1 MSKRE
6 ILLLLD
12 DMLQSA
18 RKIKQYTK
26 DMDYESFLKDDRT
39 IDAVVRN
46 FEIIGEAANRID
58 SDFRLKNPEIEW
70 KRIRGFR
77 NRIVHDYFGIDYE
90 IVWSIVETYLDE
102 LIESLVT
109 MIDKNRATLPY
120 HLLAFFCKKTET
132 L

>member
-1 MSKRE
+1 MSKRD

-18 RKIKQYTK
+18 LKIKRYTK
-26 DMDYESFLKDDRT
+26 DIDYDSFVKDEKT

-46 FEIIGEAANRID
+46 FEIIGEAANRMD
-58 SDFRLKNPEIEW
+58 PDFRDSNPEIEW

-90 IVWSIVETYLDE
+90 IVWSIIESYLDE
-102 LIESLVT
+102 LIDWLDT
-109 MIDKNRATLPY
+109 IIDRN
-120 HLLAFFCKKTET
+120 KTT
-132 L
+132 

>member
-18 RKIKQYTK
+18 QKIKRYTQGL
-26 DMDYESFLKDDRT
+26 DYDSFLADDKT

-58 SDFRLKNPEIEW
+58 PDFRDKNPEIEW
-70 KRIRGFR
+70 KRMRGFR

-90 IVWSIVETYLDE
+90 IVWSIIDTYLDE
-102 LIESLVT
+102 
-109 MIDKNRATLPY
+109 MIDWLEAIIVNNKAT
-120 HLLAFFCKKTET
+120 
-132 L
+132 

>member
-1 MSKRE
+1 MSKRD

-18 RKIKQYTK
+18 LKIKRYTK
-26 DMDYESFLKDDRT
+26 DIDYDSFVKDEKT

-58 SDFRLKNPEIEW
+58 PDFRNSNPEIEW

-90 IVWSIVETYLDE
+90 IVWSIIESYLDE
-102 LIESLVT
+102 LIDWLDT
-109 MIDKNRATLPY
+109 IIDRN
-120 HLLAFFCKKTET
+120 ET
-132 L
+132 T